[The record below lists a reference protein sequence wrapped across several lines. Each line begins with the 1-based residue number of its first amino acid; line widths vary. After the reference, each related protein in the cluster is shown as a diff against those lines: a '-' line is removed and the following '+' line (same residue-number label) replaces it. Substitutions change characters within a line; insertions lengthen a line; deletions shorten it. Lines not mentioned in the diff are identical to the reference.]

1 MAQEFRLPDIGEG
14 LAEAEVVQWLVE
26 IGDPVGVD
34 QPLVE
39 LETDKAVTDIPSP
52 YAGVI
57 LYRGGEVGSTI
68 KVGEILVVV
77 GYDGEQWVP
86 QVDEVATYEVAPIV
100 GTLSEEAVLLRAV
113 EGEDLTPA
121 ADRPKALPLVRKLA
135 KEHGIDLE
143 DVRGSGP
150 HGRIT
155 RDDVLAFAKG
165 PADEERERP
174 IVQPVESESS
184 AEATVAF
191 GVASEP
197 EALAEPAGDHERV
210 PLSAT
215 RRTIAARMSR
225 SWAEIPHVTAFDSA
239 DAARLLAARRALARR
254 SGTDMP
260 IEALIIKAVI
270 PALREFP
277 EFNATI
283 QGDELVLLRFYSLG
297 VAVDTDG
304 GLIVPVVHNAG
315 DLGISEIAAAILRLA
330 ESARSRRLGPGEL
343 SGATFTISNIGAV
356 GGSFG
361 TPIIPYGT
369 TAILS
374 VGRAEDQPVVR
385 DGKVTVAS
393 MMPLSLSYDHRVID
407 GGLGRRFLAM
417 VVENLE
423 EPALF
428 LAE

>member
-1 MAQEFRLPDIGEG
+1 MAKEFRLPDIGEG

-26 IGDPVGVD
+26 IGEAVGVD

-52 YAGVI
+52 YAGVV
-57 LYRGGEVGSTI
+57 LFRGGEAGSTI

-77 GYDGEQWVP
+77 GYAGEKWAP
-86 QVDEVATYEVAPIV
+86 QVDDAASNEVAPIV
-100 GTLSEEAVLLRAV
+100 GTLSEEALLLGAAER
-113 EGEDLTPA
+113 EDVSAA

-143 DVRGSGP
+143 DVQGSGP

-155 RDDVLAFAKG
+155 RDDVLAFARG
-165 PADEERERP
+165 PAGDDRERP
-174 IVQPVESESS
+174 IVRPAETES
-184 AEATVAF
+184 AEKATVASA
-191 GVASEP
+191 VAPEP
-197 EALAEPAGDHERV
+197 GPVAEPAGDHERV
-210 PLSAT
+210 PMSAM

-225 SWAEIPHVTAFDSA
+225 SWSEIPHVTAFDSA

-254 SGTDMP
+254 SDTEMP

-283 QGDELVLLRFYSLG
+283 QGDELVLLRFYNLG

-315 DLGISEIAAAILRLA
+315 ELGISETAAEILRLA
-330 ESARSRRLGPGEL
+330 ESARSRRLEPGDL

-374 VGRAEDQPVVR
+374 VGRAEDQPVAR
-385 DGKVTVAS
+385 DGKVTLAP